1 MPTTPRP
8 RRTVRLGGARAVR
21 LGAVGAALALACT
34 LAGATTALADVTK
47 QAMQV
52 QLLSPAISGDGK
64 QVAIASLDPAGEA
77 GASGSLA
84 LFDGAGA
91 LKRRI
96 ALLAPARDAERA
108 RKSYAEAAKLLE
120 DGAFRRMGR
129 VKRNSERTALR
140 RMPSDPPPSFE
151 GVFSQGDFGFTVQ
164 VAGGKVRFEA
174 MKGSRKLGTWSLKLG
189 KEAPCSD
196 VAGYS
201 VSPTRVGFEAERR
214 VFAFSVY
221 AETKS
226 GDVCFSHDYVM
237 VMK

>member
-1 MPTTPRP
+1 MHSPVIT
-8 RRTVRLGGARAVR
+8 RRRAPLRGA
-21 LGAVGAALALACT
+21 GAVLALALLVPVA
-34 LAGATTALADVTK
+34 ASGDVAK

-52 QLLSPAISGDGK
+52 QLLSPAISADGK
-64 QVAIASLDPAGEA
+64 QVAIASLDPGGEA

-96 ALLAPARDAERA
+96 ALFAPARDPERA
-108 RKSYAEAAKLLE
+108 RKSYAQAAKILE

-140 RMPSDPPPSFE
+140 RAPADPPPSFQ
-151 GVFSQGDFGFTVQ
+151 GVFSQGDFGFTIN
-164 VAGGKVRFEA
+164 VADGKARLEA
-174 MKGSRKLGTWSLKLG
+174 MKGSRRLGTWSLRLG
-189 KEAPCSD
+189 KEAPCGD

-201 VSPTRVGFEAERR
+201 ISPTRAGFEAERR

-221 AETKS
+221 AETNA
-226 GDVCFSHDYVM
+226 GDVCFSHDYV
-237 VMK
+237 VAMK

>member
-1 MPTTPRP
+1 MPLATQPRCS
-8 RRTVRLGGARAVR
+8 RRCAAARAARVCALLAPVAGGADPAR
-21 LGAVGAALALACT
+21 
-34 LAGATTALADVTK
+34 

-64 QVAIASLDPAGEA
+64 QVAIASLNPAGEA

-84 LFDGAGA
+84 LFDGAGV
-91 LKRRI
+91 LRRRI
-96 ALLAPARDAERA
+96 ALFAPARDAERA
-108 RKSYAEAAKLLE
+108 RKSYAEAAKILE
-120 DGAFRRMGR
+120 EGAFRRMGR

-140 RMPSDPPPSFE
+140 RAPSDPPPSFE
-151 GVFSQGDFGFTVQ
+151 GVFSQGDFGFTVR
-164 VAGGKVRFEA
+164 VADGKVRFEA

-201 VSPTRVGFEAERR
+201 VSPTRAGFEAERR
-214 VFAFSVY
+214 LVAFSVY

-226 GDVCFSHDYVM
+226 GDVCFSHDYV
-237 VMK
+237 VAMK